1 EFLLPYVN
9 EYLGKTMGISLLAKP
24 DLLGLIAGVLVFIGL
39 VGGLFPAWFVSGS
52 KPASILSGG
61 NVLKMSKGGL
71 RGFLVVFQFA
81 ISVGLIIMTF
91 VVHSQ
96 TKFAHSLDTGFE
108 TGDRIVLFGT
118 QRGPEETK
126 RIVETLKNELLAY
139 PGIISVAGS
148 SNVPGLED
156 FSRMQGFLLGLDS
169 NDQITLSMMSVG
181 NDFFETYGIQTLAGR
196 DFDPAFPADQLTGQ
210 ISGPE
215 IRRGTAIIN
224 VTAANRLGLGLNEAV
239 GQSIRL
245 NFGTE
250 DAAPYEVRV
259 IGVVPDL
266 HLRSARDSIEPQIFV
281 NNPQNFDYLSFQVR
295 AGSLD
300 TILPEI
306 EAAWDRVMPDQAIS
320 WSYVDD
326 ILGRQ
331 YLAEDRQG
339 LTLTVAAI
347 LATVIAS
354 MGLYGMAAFAVEQK
368 TKEIG
373 VRKVFGATIPDIL
386 RLIIFQFSKPVLVA
400 NLIAWPVAWYFL
412 SDWLGA
418 FVYRIDLNPMF
429 FVGAS
434 FMALLVAWVAVGG
447 HAIRVAGTN
456 PVNVLKSE

>member
-1 EFLLPYVN
+1 MQGV
-9 EYLGKTMGISLLAKP
+9 
-24 DLLGLIAGVLVFIGL
+24 LLG
-39 VGGLFPAWFVSGS
+39 
-52 KPASILSGG
+52 
-61 NVLKMSKGGL
+61 
-71 RGFLVVFQFA
+71 R
-81 ISVGLIIMTF
+81 
-91 VVHSQ
+91 
-96 TKFAHSLDTGFE
+96 
-108 TGDRIVLFGT
+108 
-118 QRGPEETK
+118 
-126 RIVETLKNELLAY
+126 
-139 PGIISVAGS
+139 
-148 SNVPGLED
+148 
-156 FSRMQGFLLGLDS
+156 DS
-169 NDQITLSMMSVG
+169 NDQMTLSMMSVG
-181 NDFFETYGIQTLAGR
+181 NYFFETYGIQTLAGR
-196 DFDPAFPADQLTGQ
+196 DFDLAFPADQLTGQ

-215 IRRGTAIIN
+215 IRLGAAIIN
-224 VTAANRLGLGLNEAV
+224 ETAANRFGLSVDEVV
-239 GQSIRL
+239 GQTVRL

-250 DAAPYEVRV
+250 DAAPYEVRI
-259 IGVVPDL
+259 IGVIPDL
-266 HLRSARDSIEPQIFV
+266 HLRSARDSLEPQVFV
-281 NNPQNFDYLSFQVR
+281 NNPQSFNYVTFQVNPGTLE
-295 AGSLD
+295 A
-300 TILPEI
+300 ILPQI
-306 EAAWDRVMPDQAIS
+306 GEAWERVIPDQPIS